1 MGIIF
6 SLFKNNS
13 TINGNVTLQMAQNND
28 IYNTPMEYSDSDS
41 ESECDYKSED
51 TLSELFGMLME
62 EESIMTDENSNNEEI
77 DTQSDIS
84 TKNCFFTHDNTKT
97 ALLIGINYIRNNKAN
112 DDLNG
117 CINDVY
123 NLQKMLKNNCHFED
137 NNIKTLLNGKASKE
151 NIINE
156 IERLVYFSHIHHNS
170 EIWFSYSGHGGGKF
184 SPNENDFQSEFI
196 CPSDYLKNG
205 LIEDKWLREN
215 FINKLHHTTKCF
227 VIMDCCNSGS
237 NLNLPYYY
245 SDTYKNECDE
255 SLCKIIKISGSKD
268 NQTSADYFD
277 SESNSFQG
285 ALTNCFLKTISLN
298 EDILTHY
305 LETKNI
311 LKDRKFT
318 QVPDLSYSD
327 SKLIR
332 YSLY

>member
-6 SLFKNNS
+6 SFFKKHQEDDMV
-13 TINGNVTLQMAQNND
+13 NGNIILQMTSND
-28 IYNTPMEYSDSDS
+28 EDSIIMEYSES
-41 ESECDYKSED
+41 ESEYDYETED
-51 TLSELFGMLME
+51 ALSDVFELIME
-62 EESIMTDENSNNEEI
+62 HDNIMIDEVINDEENDTEE
-77 DTQSDIS
+77 DSS
-84 TKNCFFTHDNTKT
+84 KNCIFTHDNSKL
-97 ALLIGINYIRNNKAN
+97 ALLIGINYIKNNKAN

-137 NNIKTLLNGKASKE
+137 HNIKTLLNGKATKE

-156 IERLVYFSHIHHNS
+156 IERLVYFSHVHYNS

-184 SPNENDFQSEFI
+184 SRNENDFQSEFI
-196 CPSDYLKNG
+196 CPSDYLSNG
-205 LIEDKWLREN
+205 LIDDKWIREN
-215 FINKLHHTTKCF
+215 FINKLHPSTKCF

-237 NLNLPYYY
+237 NMNLPYYY
-245 SDTYKNECDE
+245 SSSYKPECDE

-268 NQTSADYFD
+268 SQTSADYFD
-277 SESNSFQG
+277 GESNSFQG
-285 ALTNCFLKTISLN
+285 ALTNSFLKTISLN

-305 LETKNI
+305 LETKTL

-318 QVPDLSYSD
+318 QIPDLSYSD